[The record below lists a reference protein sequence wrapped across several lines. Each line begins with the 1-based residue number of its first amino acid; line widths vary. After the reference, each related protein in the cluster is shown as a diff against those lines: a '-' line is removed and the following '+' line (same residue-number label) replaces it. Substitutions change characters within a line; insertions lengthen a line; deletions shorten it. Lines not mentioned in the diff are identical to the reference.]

1 MLSDIVTHMS
11 ESSDKDETGI
21 PESELVGLLIRGADE
36 LRKSLGKNE
45 SSFNFMSRAHN
56 LRGRDHYM
64 YAVLDEIEQ
73 VAMALTLSQ
82 DSFDE
87 RPPDSPD
94 DEVGE
99 RLLRNTL
106 AMVEREQ
113 ALHIRRLTEI
123 LVELISFSQTNSDVY
138 YDHYLLY
145 RELAEHQ
152 RRKLD
157 FDRYFNCENLNTQS
171 SIDFTKRSIAEGEKR
186 LQLADCWYL
195 EGKNPK
201 PQGNSK
207 IASFKSCFDNA
218 LPVASK
224 AERLVLGLYYGQAY
238 REPSQSIHLN
248 IGGLRSELSWDTL
261 ISRRKQIWHLAAHCL
276 NRSRRLLNVR
286 TRNSIVADI
295 SKAIRES
302 TKNTNVQFAQPS
314 IAQGDFVSV
323 FGSLAEV
330 IASRQS
336 KFGYK
341 CFKVRYLSRPLLHK
355 DDWYPAIYIQKQIDG
370 KKMRRGILARLSSGG
385 VPARISPKSVRQAMR
400 KNVLELWEQL
410 QAAARKNRAV

>member
-1 MLSDIVTHMS
+1 
-11 ESSDKDETGI
+11 
-21 PESELVGLLIRGADE
+21 
-36 LRKSLGKNE
+36 
-45 SSFNFMSRAHN
+45 MSRAHN

-87 RPPDSPD
+87 RPPGTPN

-99 RLLRNTL
+99 RLLRNTF
-106 AMVEREQ
+106 AVVEREQ

-123 LVELISFSQTNSDVY
+123 LVDLISFSQTNANVY

-145 RELAEHQ
+145 KELAEHQ

-157 FDRYFNCENLNTQS
+157 FNLYFNCENLNTQS
-171 SIDFTKRSIAEGEKR
+171 SIDFTKRSIGEGEKK
-186 LQLADCWYL
+186 LQLGDCWYL

-201 PQGNSK
+201 PQGNSRV
-207 IASFKSCFDNA
+207 AFFKTCFDSA
-218 LPVASK
+218 LPLATK

-248 IGGLRSELSWDTL
+248 IGGLRSELSWDAL
-261 ISRRKQIWHLAAHCL
+261 MSSRRQIWLLAAHCL
-276 NRSRRLLNVR
+276 NRCRRLLNVR
-286 TRNSIVADI
+286 TRNTVVADI

-302 TKNTNVQFAQPS
+302 TKITNVQYAQPS

-330 IASRQS
+330 VASRKS

-341 CFKVRYLSRPLLHK
+341 CFKLRYLSRPPIYK
-355 DDWYPAIYIQKQIDG
+355 EDWYPAIYVRKQIDG
-370 KKMRRGILARLSSGG
+370 KKMRRGILARLSSHG
-385 VPARISPKSVRQAMR
+385 VPARVDPRHVRQAMR
-400 KNVLELWEQL
+400 KNVVELWEQV
-410 QAAARKNRAV
+410 QAAASESSRKRAISTTK